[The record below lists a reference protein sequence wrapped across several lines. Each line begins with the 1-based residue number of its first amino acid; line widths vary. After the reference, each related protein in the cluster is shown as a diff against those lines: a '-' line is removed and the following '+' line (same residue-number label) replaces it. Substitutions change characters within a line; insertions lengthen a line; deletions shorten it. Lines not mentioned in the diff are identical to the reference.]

1 MRRLCTIAALL
12 LVASIAMVAA
22 GCVSEPPPPPDD
34 EIGSNLPGTTWQLSI
49 LYVDGS
55 ASTVLPGTVITLR
68 FDDATI
74 GGSAGCNQYFGSYS
88 LIGSTISI
96 GAVGSTL
103 MYCAEPGVMDQETL
117 YLSLLGDA
125 DIIAADEENLTLSAA
140 DGSPLLVFDRF
151 REIPAIPDEGLAE
164 YIKGSEWQL
173 TALHHDDVVSSVI
186 SGSEITLI
194 FHEESISGSA
204 GCNRYMGSYSVDG
217 AGISIGAIGATKMF
231 CGEAGIMEQEGR
243 YISLLGEAEA
253 IAVDGVRLTLSDADG
268 SPLLTFERI
277 TEPGEPSLTGVQ
289 WRLVSIMEKG
299 SVLEAIPER
308 AVTATFDGE
317 RISGSGGCNSYSAG
331 YQIDGS
337 MLVIDHP
344 VSTLVYCQSPPGL
357 MDQENRFFSL
367 LPKMDLYI
375 IEDGSLTLSSADGGI
390 SLSFVSGI

>member
-1 MRRLCTIAALL
+1 MRRLLTITALL
-12 LVASIAMVAA
+12 LGASIALVAA
-22 GCVSEPPPPPDD
+22 GCVSVPPPPPDD
-34 EIGSNLPGTTWQLSI
+34 EIGSNLPGTTWQLST

-55 ASTVLPGTVITLR
+55 ASPVLPNTTITVR
-68 FDDATI
+68 FDEDTI
-74 GGSAGCNQYFGSYS
+74 AGSAGCNQYFGSYS
-88 LIGSTISI
+88 LVGSEISI
-96 GAVGSTL
+96 GTIGSTL
-103 MYCAEPGVMDQETL
+103 MYCGEPGVMDQEAL

-125 DIIAADEENLTLSAA
+125 DVIAADEENLTLSAA
-140 DGSPLLVFDRF
+140 DGSFLLVFDRF

-173 TALHHDDVVSSVI
+173 TALHYDDAVSSVI

-194 FHEESISGSA
+194 FDEESISGSA

-231 CGEAGIMEQEGR
+231 CGEAGIMAQETR
-243 YISLLGEAEA
+243 YLSLLGEAEA
-253 IAVDGVRLTLSDADG
+253 IAVDGERLVLSAADG
-268 SPLLTFERI
+268 SPLLTFKRAIES
-277 TEPGEPSLTGVQ
+277 PALSLTGVQ
-289 WRLVSIMEKG
+289 WRLLSITENG
-299 SVLEAIPER
+299 TRTEAIPER

-317 RISGSGGCNSYSAG
+317 RIGGSGGCNSYSAG

-357 MDQENRFFSL
+357 MDRESRFFSL

-375 IEDGSLTLSSADGGI
+375 IEDGSLTLSSADGDI

>member
-12 LVASIAMVAA
+12 LVAFIALVVA
-22 GCVSEPPPPPDD
+22 GCVSEPQPQPDNDIQPP
-34 EIGSNLPGTTWQLSI
+34 LPGTTWQLSTF
-49 LYVDGS
+49 YDDGS
-55 ASTVLPGTVITLR
+55 PSAVLPGTVITLR
-68 FDDATI
+68 FDEETLA
-74 GGSAGCNQYFGSYS
+74 GSAGCNQYFGSYS
-88 LIGSTISI
+88 LIGSTISV
-96 GAVGSTL
+96 GALGSTL

-125 DIIAADEENLTLSAA
+125 DRIAADEEKLTLSAA
-140 DGSPLLVFDRF
+140 DGSPLLVFDRV
-151 REIPAIPDEGLAE
+151 REIPPIPDEEIAD
-164 YIKGSEWQL
+164 YVKGSEWRL
-173 TALHHDDVVSSVI
+173 TTFHYDDVVSSVI

-243 YISLLGEAEA
+243 YISLLGEAEV
-253 IAVDGVRLTLSDADG
+253 IAVDGETLTLSDAAG

-277 TEPGEPSLTGVQ
+277 TELPEPSLTGVQ
-289 WRLVSIMEKG
+289 WRLVSITEKG
-299 SVLEAIPER
+299 YVSEAIPER

-331 YQIDGS
+331 YQMDGS

-344 VSTLVYCQSPPGL
+344 VSTLVYCETPPGL
-357 MDQENRFFSL
+357 MDQESRFFSL
-367 LPKMDLYI
+367 LPKMAEYS
-375 IEDGSLTLSSADGGI
+375 IENGSLTLSSADGDI